1 MNAPTKRLLVRDRPP
16 SYQSLED
23 LAVAATEA
31 ISPPERLTVT
41 EAARKY
47 VKIKEKN
54 YSGPW
59 SSDKAPYAIEPQDVL
74 TSLDYLG
81 MVLVGPARIGKSQLW
96 LNWMS
101 HSAICDPADMMLVQ
115 MSQARAREFSL
126 SDLKKHFRNSPDV
139 TAKLVPGRVNDNVY
153 DKTFISG
160 MRVTIVHP
168 SINEFSGKTN
178 GRTWTMDYDRLPTS
192 IDGEGDAWTLIGKR
206 GETLGRYAMNVA
218 ESSPGFEVTDA
229 KWIPSSTHEAPPCE
243 GILSIYNT
251 GDRRRWYWQCVQCSH
266 KFEPDFHLFNL
277 VDSHDPQEVADAV
290 TMPCPSCGFPHTP
303 DMQHQLNLGGRWIKE
318 GEIWLPDGTITGT
331 PRRSETASFWIKGP
345 AAAFN
350 TWQRQVLAYINAKA
364 DYERTGSEEKLKA
377 VTNTSLGLPYT
388 PKSLEAGRLPEE
400 LKARAKPYNV
410 RGEVPPGVR
419 FLITTID
426 VQAGGRPAF
435 VVHTFGIEPVQMEGG
450 AWSLDIYHIDMWKI
464 TKSRRLDDDG
474 ERKLIDPSAYP
485 EDWHILIDEVIE
497 RDYPLGDGS
506 GRVMRAKLIACDSG
520 GASASTAAVRLNAAL
535 DGPRLS
541 VTSNAYEFWR
551 YLRLHDPEGRGHHS
565 RFHLLKGAPSPN
577 APMIHVSYPDSQQK
591 DKYAIARGDV
601 PVWLINS
608 NPAKDQVSNLLGRT
622 EAGGQIHFPIWYQD
636 DGRAEDINW
645 LYTQL
650 TAEVRIAAGW
660 KNAARRKNEAFDLL
674 CYCVAFLNHSSIKID
689 RRDFWTAPQSW
700 ADEWDRNELVFDPS
714 GAPVVEKKPV
724 VSLADLGDA
733 LG

>member
-1 MNAPTKRLLVRDRPP
+1 MSAPAKRLLVRDRAP
-16 SYQSLED
+16 SYATLEE
-23 LAVAATEA
+23 LVAAATEA

-47 VKIKEKN
+47 VRIKEKN

-59 SSDKAPYAIEPQDVL
+59 SSDKAPYAVEPQDVL

-101 HSAICDPADMMLVQ
+101 HSALCDPADMMLVQ

-126 SDLKKHFRNSPDV
+126 ADLRKHFRNSTDV
-139 TAKLVPGRVNDNVY
+139 AAKLVPGRVNDNVF

-168 SINEFSGKTN
+168 SINELSGKTV

-192 IDGEGDAWTLIGKR
+192 IDGEGDAWTLVGKR

-229 KWIPSSTHEAPPCE
+229 KWIPSSPHEAPPCE
-243 GILSIYNT
+243 GVLSIYNT
-251 GDRRRWYWQCVQCSH
+251 GDRRRWYWPCLQCSH
-266 KFEPDFHLFNL
+266 KFEPDFHLFDL
-277 VDSHDPQEVADAV
+277 KDSHDPQEVADAV
-290 TMPCPSCGFPHTP
+290 TLSCPSCGYPHTP
-303 DMQHQLNLGGRWIKE
+303 DMQHELNLRGRWIKE
-318 GEIWLPDGTITGT
+318 GEIWHPDGSITGT

-350 TWQRQVLAYINAKA
+350 TWQRQVLAYLNAKA

-400 LKARAKPYNV
+400 LKARARPYNV

-435 VVHTFGIEPVQMEGG
+435 VIHTFGIAPVQMEGG
-450 AWSLDIYHIDMWKI
+450 AWSFDVYHVDMWKI
-464 TKSRRLDDDG
+464 TKSRRLDQDG
-474 ERKLIDPSAYP
+474 ERKLIDPAANP

-497 RDYPLGDGS
+497 REYPLGDGS
-506 GRVMRAKLIACDSG
+506 GRVMRAKLVACDSG
-520 GASASTAAVRLNAAL
+520 GASASATAVRLNPAL
-535 DGPRLS
+535 EGPRVS

-551 YLRLHDPEGRGHHS
+551 YLRLSDPEGRNYHQ
-565 RFHLLKGAPSPN
+565 RFHLLKGAPSQT
-577 APMIHVSYPDSQQK
+577 APMLHVSYPDSQQK
-591 DKYAIARGDV
+591 DKFAIARGDV

-608 NPAKDQVSNLLGRT
+608 NPAKDQVSNLLGRS
-622 EAGGQIHFPIWYQD
+622 EPGGQIHFPIWHHE
-636 DGRAEDINW
+636 DGRPEDINW

-650 TAEVRIAAGW
+650 TAENRIAAGW
-660 KNAARRKNEAFDLL
+660 KNAGRRKNEAFDLL
-674 CYCVAFLNHSSIKID
+674 CYCVAFLSHSSIKID
-689 RRDFWTAPQSW
+689 RLTWTTPQPW
-700 ADEWDRNELVFDPS
+700 YADWDHNDHVFIPGEGLSVAAKPS
-714 GAPVVEKKPV
+714 IT
-724 VSLADLGDA
+724 LADLGGV